1 MNAWISIR
9 DKTPKD
15 TGYEKAI
22 EQTVEKRVNEMN
34 AEQVL
39 EWIVKLVGSFEK
51 EKEEASRK
59 CEELRKQA
67 ENAQNK
73 KNDKQIVRQNFL
85 GEKQGMHA

>member
-1 MNAWISIR
+1 
-9 DKTPKD
+9 
-15 TGYEKAI
+15 
-22 EQTVEKRVNEMN
+22 MN

-39 EWIVKLVGSFEK
+39 EWIVKLVDSFEK

-73 KNDKQIVRQNFL
+73 ETIDKLYDKIFWERSKECTLESVIFRLKLDLSNF
-85 GEKQGMHA
+85 KRSN